1 MMTNTKT
8 ITYNKTYIHALR
20 HIKYDCLSFELLEF
34 HFFVC
39 LKVFLYKFINIF
51 VITLNI
57 CSEIYLRQVKML

>member
-8 ITYNKTYIHALR
+8 ITHNKTYIHTLR
-20 HIKYDCLSFELLEF
+20 HIKYDNLSFKLLEF

-39 LKVFLYKFINIF
+39 FKVFLYKFINIF

-57 CSEIYLRQVKML
+57 